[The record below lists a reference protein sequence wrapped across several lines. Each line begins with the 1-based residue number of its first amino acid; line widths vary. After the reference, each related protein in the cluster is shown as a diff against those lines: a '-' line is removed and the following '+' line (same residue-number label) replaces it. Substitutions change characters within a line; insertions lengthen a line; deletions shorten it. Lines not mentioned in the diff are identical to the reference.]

1 MRSRLGH
8 RPNQPLSHG
17 PSAALVHLAPRKPS
31 QVHTEPHMSS
41 ATRQT
46 AHTRPDWPT
55 AAHNPEQSIKQRA
68 RGVALSSRG
77 DLVDRPGRLE
87 PAQACSQRRTKHF
100 VPVPL
105 ASLPAAAKEDFMS
118 NSRPSGRQQR
128 AREQELASHGHVGR
142 ESRAPRHRGL
152 QRALSR
158 PREHP
163 RQRAAQTCS
172 KSGSGRGLVHVV
184 CILHP
189 EYARVGN

>member
-1 MRSRLGH
+1 MSLGREALFKRPRSGH
-8 RPNQPLSHG
+8 RPNRPLSHG
-17 PSAALVHLAPRKPS
+17 PSAASVHGPPRTPP
-31 QVHTEPHMSS
+31 QVHTEPHTRS
-41 ATRQT
+41 ATSKT
-46 AHTRPDWPT
+46 AFTWPDWPT
-55 AAHNPEQSIKQRA
+55 AAQNPEQSIKQRA
-68 RGVALSSRG
+68 RGVALGTRG
-77 DLVDRPGRLE
+77 DLFDRPGRLG
-87 PAQACSQRRTKHF
+87 PAQACSQRRTEQAL
-100 VPVPL
+100 PVPL

-172 KSGSGRGLVHVV
+172 
-184 CILHP
+184 
-189 EYARVGN
+189 